1 MYDQITCK
9 ASYRIIATYLRQ
21 QMYDQ
26 ITCKASYR
34 IIVIY
39 LRQQMYDQITCG
51 ASYRII
57 ATYLRQQM
65 CGQITCKASYRTLE
79 DSYMTN
85 EKKQEF
91 TLRITQANKS
101 QLIVLLYEIFLQY
114 MEDAKDALADGQKD
128 AFHRSM
134 EKSIDCLRELTDSV
148 QEKNELGRT
157 VLGLYLY
164 VSRQLGIALGSKKAE
179 PLFEAEKVM
188 RRLYEIYKEDAVN
201 DTSDPIMQKSQ
212 QIYAGLT
219 YGREDLTVSSQDG
232 SSSRGFYA

>member
-1 MYDQITCK
+1 
-9 ASYRIIATYLRQ
+9 
-21 QMYDQ
+21 
-26 ITCKASYR
+26 
-34 IIVIY
+34 
-39 LRQQMYDQITCG
+39 
-51 ASYRII
+51 
-57 ATYLRQQM
+57 
-65 CGQITCKASYRTLE
+65 
-79 DSYMTN
+79 MTN

-134 EKSIDCLRELTDSV
+134 EKSIDCLRKLTDSV

-201 DTSDPIMQKSQ
+201 DTSDPVMQKSQ

>member
-1 MYDQITCK
+1 
-9 ASYRIIATYLRQ
+9 
-21 QMYDQ
+21 
-26 ITCKASYR
+26 
-34 IIVIY
+34 
-39 LRQQMYDQITCG
+39 
-51 ASYRII
+51 
-57 ATYLRQQM
+57 
-65 CGQITCKASYRTLE
+65 
-79 DSYMTN
+79 MTN

-114 MEDAKDALADGQKD
+114 MEDAKDALANGQKD

-157 VLGLYLY
+157 VLDLYLY
-164 VSRQLGIALGSKKAE
+164 VSRQLGMALGSKKAE

-188 RRLYEIYKEDAVN
+188 CRLYEIYKEDAVN
-201 DTSDPIMQKSQ
+201 DTSDPVMQKSQ
-212 QIYAGLT
+212 QVYAGLT

-232 SSSRGFYA
+232 SGSRGFYA

>member
-1 MYDQITCK
+1 MLFTEAWK
-9 ASYRIIATYLRQ
+9 NPLT
-21 QMYDQ
+21 
-26 ITCKASYR
+26 
-34 IIVIY
+34 V
-39 LRQQMYDQITCG
+39 CG
-51 ASYRII
+51 
-57 ATYLRQQM
+57 
-65 CGQITCKASYRTLE
+65 
-79 DSYMTN
+79 
-85 EKKQEF
+85 
-91 TLRITQANKS
+91 
-101 QLIVLLYEIFLQY
+101 
-114 MEDAKDALADGQKD
+114 
-128 AFHRSM
+128 
-134 EKSIDCLRELTDSV
+134 ELTDSV

-201 DTSDPIMQKSQ
+201 DTSDPVMQKSQ